1 MNTTVLIKSAINDT
15 YRKEVDIMMLMP
27 KIFDDDFFRDD
38 FFDRKDRTFNLMK
51 TDIREDDKS
60 YLLEVD
66 LPGYSK
72 DDIKIDITDGYLTIN
87 AKVEKE
93 DKDESKTYVRRERFT
108 GEVSRSFYVGDDIKE
123 EDVKASFKNGIL
135 TLDIPKKEDQEKLPE
150 KKYVEIDD

>member
-1 MNTTVLIKSAINDT
+1 
-15 YRKEVDIMMLMP
+15 MMLMP

-38 FFDRKDRTFNLMK
+38 FFDRKDRTYNLMK

-93 DKDESKTYVRRERFT
+93 NNDENKNYVRRERFT
-108 GEVSRSFYVGDDIKE
+108 GEVSRSFYVGEDIKE
-123 EDVKASFKNGIL
+123 DEVKANFKNGIL
-135 TLDIPKKEDQEKLPE
+135 TLEVPKLSLEDKKKD
-150 KKYVEIDD
+150 KKYIEISE

>member
-1 MNTTVLIKSAINDT
+1 
-15 YRKEVDIMMLMP
+15 MMLMP

-38 FFDRKDRTFNLMK
+38 FFDRKDRMNFNLMK

-93 DKDESKTYVRRERFT
+93 DNDENKNYVRRERFT

-123 EDVKASFKNGIL
+123 EEVKASFKNGIL
-135 TLDIPKKEDQEKLPE
+135 TLEVPKLSLEDKKQD
-150 KKYVEIDD
+150 KKYIEISE

>member
-1 MNTTVLIKSAINDT
+1 
-15 YRKEVDIMMLMP
+15 MMLMP

-38 FFDRKDRTFNLMK
+38 FFDRKDRNFNLMK

-93 DKDESKTYVRRERFT
+93 DNDENKNYVRRERFT
-108 GEVSRSFYVGDDIKE
+108 GEVSRSFYVGDDDKE
-123 EDVKASFKNGIL
+123 DEVKASFKNGIL
-135 TLDIPKKEDQEKLPE
+135 TLEVPKLSLEDKKKD
-150 KKYVEIDD
+150 KKYIEISE

>member
-1 MNTTVLIKSAINDT
+1 
-15 YRKEVDIMMLMP
+15 MMLMP

-38 FFDRKDRTFNLMK
+38 FFDRKDRMNFNLMK

-93 DKDESKTYVRRERFT
+93 DNDENKNYVRRERFT
-108 GEVSRSFYVGDDIKE
+108 GEVSRSFYVGEDIKE
-123 EDVKASFKNGIL
+123 DEVKASFKNGIL
-135 TLDIPKKEDQEKLPE
+135 TLEVPKLSLEDKKKD
-150 KKYVEIDD
+150 KKYIEISE

>member
-1 MNTTVLIKSAINDT
+1 
-15 YRKEVDIMMLMP
+15 MMLMP
-27 KIFDDDFFRDD
+27 KIFDDDFFRND
-38 FFDRKDRTFNLMK
+38 FFDRKDRMNFNLMK

-93 DKDESKTYVRRERFT
+93 DNEDKKNYVRRERFT

-123 EDVKASFKNGIL
+123 EEVKASFKNGIL
-135 TLDIPKKEDQEKLPE
+135 TLEVPKLSLEDKKKD
-150 KKYVEIDD
+150 KKYIEISE

>member
-1 MNTTVLIKSAINDT
+1 
-15 YRKEVDIMMLMP
+15 MMLMP

-38 FFDRKDRTFNLMK
+38 FFDRKDRMNYNLMK
-51 TDIREDDKS
+51 TDIREDDNS

-66 LPGYSK
+66 LPGYNK

-93 DKDESKTYVRRERFT
+93 NNDDKKNYVRRERFT

-123 EDVKASFKNGIL
+123 DEVKASFKNGIL
-135 TLDIPKKEDQEKLPE
+135 TLEVPKLSLEDKNKD
-150 KKYVEIDD
+150 KKYIEISE

>member
-1 MNTTVLIKSAINDT
+1 
-15 YRKEVDIMMLMP
+15 MMLMP

-93 DKDESKTYVRRERFT
+93 KNDDNKNYVRRERFT
-108 GEVSRSFYVGDDIKE
+108 GEVSRSFYVGEDIKE
-123 EDVKASFKNGIL
+123 DEVKANFKNGIL
-135 TLDIPKKEDQEKLPE
+135 TLEVPKVSLEDKKKD
-150 KKYVEIDD
+150 KKYIEISE

>member
-1 MNTTVLIKSAINDT
+1 
-15 YRKEVDIMMLMP
+15 MLMP

-38 FFDRKDRTFNLMK
+38 FFDRKDRMNYNLMK
-51 TDIREDDKS
+51 TDIREDENS

-93 DKDESKTYVRRERFT
+93 DNDENKNYVRRERFT
-108 GEVSRSFYVGDDIKE
+108 GEVTRSFYVGEDIKE
-123 EDVKASFKNGIL
+123 DEVKANFKNGIL
-135 TLDIPKKEDQEKLPE
+135 TLEVPKLSLEDQKKD
-150 KKYVEIDD
+150 KKYIEISE

>member
-1 MNTTVLIKSAINDT
+1 
-15 YRKEVDIMMLMP
+15 MMLMP

-38 FFDRKDRTFNLMK
+38 FFDRKDKMNYNLMK

-93 DKDESKTYVRRERFT
+93 NNDEKKNYVRRERFT
-108 GEVSRSFYVGDDIKE
+108 GEVSRSFYVGEDIKE
-123 EDVKASFKNGIL
+123 DEVKASFKNGIL
-135 TLDIPKKEDQEKLPE
+135 TLEVPKLNLEDKKKD
-150 KKYVEIDD
+150 KKYIEISE

>member
-1 MNTTVLIKSAINDT
+1 
-15 YRKEVDIMMLMP
+15 MMLMP

-38 FFDRKDRTFNLMK
+38 FFDRKDRMNFNLMK

-93 DKDESKTYVRRERFT
+93 DKDDGKNYVRRERFT
-108 GEVSRSFYVGDDIKE
+108 GEVSRSFYVGEDIKE
-123 EDVKASFKNGIL
+123 DEVKASFKNGIL
-135 TLDIPKKEDQEKLPE
+135 TLEVPKLSLEDKKKD
-150 KKYVEIDD
+150 KKYIEISE

>member
-1 MNTTVLIKSAINDT
+1 
-15 YRKEVDIMMLMP
+15 MMLMP

-38 FFDRKDRTFNLMK
+38 FFDRKDRMNYNLMK
-51 TDIREDDKS
+51 TDIKEDDKS

-108 GEVSRSFYVGDDIKE
+108 GEVSRSFYVGENIKE
-123 EDVKASFKNGIL
+123 DEVKASFKNGIL
-135 TLDIPKKEDQEKLPE
+135 TLEVPKLSLEDKKQD
-150 KKYVEIDD
+150 KKYIEISE

>member
-1 MNTTVLIKSAINDT
+1 
-15 YRKEVDIMMLMP
+15 MMLMP

-38 FFDRKDRTFNLMK
+38 FFDRKDRMNYNLMK
-51 TDIREDDKS
+51 TDIREDENS

-93 DKDESKTYVRRERFT
+93 DKEDNKNYVRRERFT
-108 GEVSRSFYVGDDIKE
+108 GEVSRSFYVGEDIKE
-123 EDVKASFKNGIL
+123 EEVKASFKNGIL
-135 TLDIPKKEDQEKLPE
+135 TLEVPKLSLEDKKKD
-150 KKYVEIDD
+150 KKYIEISE

>member
-1 MNTTVLIKSAINDT
+1 
-15 YRKEVDIMMLMP
+15 MMLMP

-38 FFDRKDRTFNLMK
+38 FFDRKDRLNLMK

-93 DKDESKTYVRRERFT
+93 NNDENKTYVRRERFT
-108 GEVSRSFYVGDDIKE
+108 GEVSRSFYVGEDIKE
-123 EDVKASFKNGIL
+123 DEVKASFKNGIL
-135 TLDIPKKEDQEKLPE
+135 TLKVPKLSLEDKKKD
-150 KKYVEIDD
+150 KKYIEISE

>member
-1 MNTTVLIKSAINDT
+1 
-15 YRKEVDIMMLMP
+15 MMLMP

-38 FFDRKDRTFNLMK
+38 FFDRKDRMNFNLMK

-93 DKDESKTYVRRERFT
+93 DNDENKNYVRRERFT
-108 GEVSRSFYVGDDIKE
+108 GEVSRSFYVGEDIKE
-123 EDVKASFKNGIL
+123 EEVKASFKNGIL
-135 TLDIPKKEDQEKLPE
+135 TLEVPKLSLEDKKKD
-150 KKYVEIDD
+150 KKYIEICE

>member
-1 MNTTVLIKSAINDT
+1 
-15 YRKEVDIMMLMP
+15 MMLMP

-51 TDIREDDKS
+51 TDIREDENS

-87 AKVEKE
+87 AKVENE
-93 DKDESKTYVRRERFT
+93 NNDEKKNYVRRERFT

-123 EDVKASFKNGIL
+123 DEVKANFKNGIL
-135 TLDIPKKEDQEKLPE
+135 TLEVPKLSLEDKKKD
-150 KKYVEIDD
+150 KKYIEISE

>member
-1 MNTTVLIKSAINDT
+1 
-15 YRKEVDIMMLMP
+15 MMLMP

-38 FFDRKDRTFNLMK
+38 FFDRKDRMNYNLMK
-51 TDIREDDKS
+51 TDIREDENS

-93 DKDESKTYVRRERFT
+93 DKEDNKNYVRRERFT
-108 GEVSRSFYVGDDIKE
+108 GEVTRSFYVGEDIKE
-123 EDVKASFKNGIL
+123 DEVKANFKNGIL
-135 TLDIPKKEDQEKLPE
+135 TLEVPKLSLEDQKKD
-150 KKYVEIDD
+150 KKYIEISE

>member
-1 MNTTVLIKSAINDT
+1 
-15 YRKEVDIMMLMP
+15 MMLMP

-38 FFDRKDRTFNLMK
+38 FFDRKDRNFNLMK

-60 YLLEVD
+60 YLLEID

-93 DKDESKTYVRRERFT
+93 DNDSNKNYVRRERFT
-108 GEVSRSFYVGDDIKE
+108 GEVTRSFYVGEDIKE
-123 EDVKASFKNGIL
+123 DEVKANFKNGIL
-135 TLDIPKKEDQEKLPE
+135 TLEVPKVSLEDKKKD
-150 KKYVEIDD
+150 KKYIEISE

>member
-1 MNTTVLIKSAINDT
+1 
-15 YRKEVDIMMLMP
+15 MMLMP

-38 FFDRKDRTFNLMK
+38 FFDRKDRMNFNLMK

-72 DDIKIDITDGYLTIN
+72 DDIKIDITNGYLTIN

-93 DKDESKTYVRRERFT
+93 DNEDDKNYVRRERFT
-108 GEVSRSFYVGDDIKE
+108 GEVSRSFYVGEDIKE
-123 EDVKASFKNGIL
+123 DEVKASFKNGIL
-135 TLDIPKKEDQEKLPE
+135 TLEVPKLSLEDKTKD
-150 KKYVEIDD
+150 KKYIEISE

>member
-1 MNTTVLIKSAINDT
+1 
-15 YRKEVDIMMLMP
+15 MMLMP

-38 FFDRKDRTFNLMK
+38 FFDRKDKMNLNLMR

-93 DKDESKTYVRRERFT
+93 DNDESKTYVRRERFT
-108 GEVSRSFYVGDDIKE
+108 GEVSRSFYVGEDIKE
-123 EDVKASFKNGIL
+123 DEVKASFKNGIL
-135 TLDIPKKEDQEKLPE
+135 TLEVPKLSLEDKKKD
-150 KKYVEIDD
+150 KKYIEISE

>member
-1 MNTTVLIKSAINDT
+1 
-15 YRKEVDIMMLMP
+15 MMLMP

-38 FFDRKDRTFNLMK
+38 FFDRKDRMNYNLMK
-51 TDIREDDKS
+51 TDIREDENS

-93 DKDESKTYVRRERFT
+93 DNDENKNYVRRERFT
-108 GEVSRSFYVGDDIKE
+108 GEVTRSFYVGDDIKE
-123 EDVKASFKNGIL
+123 EEVKASFKNGIL
-135 TLDIPKKEDQEKLPE
+135 TLEVPKLSLEDQKKD
-150 KKYVEIDD
+150 KKYIEISE

>member
-1 MNTTVLIKSAINDT
+1 
-15 YRKEVDIMMLMP
+15 MMLMP

-38 FFDRKDRTFNLMK
+38 FFDRKDRMNYNLMK
-51 TDIREDDKS
+51 TDIREDENS

-93 DKDESKTYVRRERFT
+93 DKEDNKNYVRRERFT
-108 GEVSRSFYVGDDIKE
+108 GEVSRSFYVGEDIKE
-123 EDVKASFKNGIL
+123 DEVKASFKNGIL
-135 TLDIPKKEDQEKLPE
+135 TLEVPKLSLEDKKKD
-150 KKYVEIDD
+150 KKYIEISE

>member
-1 MNTTVLIKSAINDT
+1 
-15 YRKEVDIMMLMP
+15 MMLMP

-93 DKDESKTYVRRERFT
+93 NNDEKKNYVRRERFT
-108 GEVSRSFYVGDDIKE
+108 GEVSRSFYVGEDIKE
-123 EDVKASFKNGIL
+123 DEVKANFKNGIL
-135 TLDIPKKEDQEKLPE
+135 TLEVPKLSLEDKKKD
-150 KKYVEIDD
+150 KKYIEISE

>member
-1 MNTTVLIKSAINDT
+1 
-15 YRKEVDIMMLMP
+15 MMLMP

-38 FFDRKDRTFNLMK
+38 FFDRKDRMNYNLMK
-51 TDIREDDKS
+51 TDIREDENS

-93 DKDESKTYVRRERFT
+93 DNDENKNYVRRERFT
-108 GEVSRSFYVGDDIKE
+108 GEVTRTFYVGEDIKE
-123 EDVKASFKNGIL
+123 DEVKANFKNGIL
-135 TLDIPKKEDQEKLPE
+135 TLEVPKLSLEDQKKD
-150 KKYVEIDD
+150 KKYIEISE

>member
-1 MNTTVLIKSAINDT
+1 
-15 YRKEVDIMMLMP
+15 MMLMP

-38 FFDRKDRTFNLMK
+38 FFDRKDRMNYNLMK
-51 TDIREDDKS
+51 TDIREDENS

-93 DKDESKTYVRRERFT
+93 DNEDKKNYVRRERFT
-108 GEVSRSFYVGDDIKE
+108 GEVTRSFYVGEDIKE
-123 EDVKASFKNGIL
+123 DEVKANFKNGIL
-135 TLDIPKKEDQEKLPE
+135 TLEVPKLSLEDKKKD
-150 KKYVEIDD
+150 KKYIEISE